1 MRFILID
8 RIETL
13 EPGKRITGY
22 KQIDPADDYF
32 ADHFPGFPVLPGVLA
47 LESLAQ
53 IGGRL
58 VEATVREQDG
68 RRVLPMLAKVDSAQ
82 FRQTVR
88 PGDRLD
94 LTVDADG
101 IGSDFAAVTG
111 VASVGGKRVCTAKIK
126 YVMMDV
132 HEASQQIGPAQTAAL
147 HEWSDRVWRQLR
159 GQDQ

>member
-8 RIETL
+8 RIDTL

-22 KQIDPADDYF
+22 KQIDPNEDYF
-32 ADHFPGFPVLPGVLA
+32 ADHFPGFPVVPGVLA

-68 RRVLPMLAKVDSAQ
+68 RRVLPMLAKVDQAQ
-82 FRQTVR
+82 FRHAIR

-101 IGSDFAAVTG
+101 IGTDFAAVTG
-111 VASVGGKRVCTAKIK
+111 VASVGGKRVCNAKIK
-126 YVMMDV
+126 YVMVDV

-159 GQDQ
+159 GQAQ

>member
-13 EPGKRITGY
+13 EPGRRITGY
-22 KQIDPADDYF
+22 KQIDPNEDYF
-32 ADHFPGFPVLPGVLA
+32 ADHFPGFPVVPGVLA

-58 VEATVREQDG
+58 VEATVREQSS

-82 FRQTVR
+82 FRQAIR

-101 IGSDFAAVTG
+101 IGSDFAAVSG
-111 VASVGGKRVCTAKIK
+111 VATVAGKRVCTAKIK
-126 YVMMDV
+126 YVMIDV
-132 HEASQQIGPAQTAAL
+132 NEASQQLGPAQTAAL

-159 GQDQ
+159 GQAS

>member
-13 EPGKRITGY
+13 DPGQRITGY
-22 KQIDPADDYF
+22 KQIDPNEDYF
-32 ADHFPGFPVLPGVLA
+32 ADHFPGFPVVPGVLA

-58 VEATVREQDG
+58 VEATVKAQTG
-68 RRVLPMLAKVDSAQ
+68 KRVLPMLAKVDTAQ
-82 FRQTVR
+82 FRQAIR

-94 LTVDADG
+94 LVVDAEG

-111 VASVGGKRVCTAKIK
+111 VASVGGKRVCNAKIK
-126 YVMMDV
+126 YVMIDV
-132 HEASQQIGPAQTAAL
+132 QTASQQMDGAQTAAL

-159 GQDQ
+159 GQAS

>member
-8 RIETL
+8 RIESL
-13 EPGKRITGY
+13 EPGKRVTGY
-22 KQIDPADDYF
+22 KQIDPNEDYF
-32 ADHFPGFPVLPGVLA
+32 ADHFPGFPVVPGVLA
-47 LESLAQ
+47 LEALAQ

-58 VEATVREQDG
+58 VEATVREQGG
-68 RRVLPMLAKVDSAQ
+68 RRVLPMLAKVDQAQ
-82 FRQTVR
+82 FRHAIR

-111 VASVGGKRVCTAKIK
+111 VASVAGKRVCNAKIK
-126 YVMMDV
+126 YVMIDV

-159 GQDQ
+159 GQAQ

>member
-8 RIETL
+8 RIESL

-22 KQIDPADDYF
+22 KQIDPHEDYF
-32 ADHFPGFPVLPGVLA
+32 ADHFPGFPVVPGVLA

-58 VEATVREQDG
+58 VEATVREQGG
-68 RRVLPMLAKVDSAQ
+68 RRVLPMLAKVDQAQ
-82 FRQTVR
+82 FRQAIR

-94 LTVDADG
+94 LTVDAEG
-101 IGSDFAAVTG
+101 IGSDFAAVSG

-126 YVMMDV
+126 YVMIDV
-132 HEASQQIGPAQTAAL
+132 HDASQQMDPAQTAAL

-159 GQDQ
+159 GQAL